1 MGSPRR
7 TGRPT
12 TNIDQPTVTTNQTC
26 SLPSELWCIWSMFK
40 PLKPLVDILKT
51 TERHFAKRFLD
62 VLGSYWPIIS
72 VASALG
78 PLGRG
83 ALVTGRWR
91 QWQELQDLVNWIDSR
106 RVCRHLSPKET
117 LGPKQFSRQFR
128 TISMRINYIYSIYIY
143 THYIIY
149 YNYDIWG
156 YFFCWS
162 CDISQ
167 FYPIL

>member
-1 MGSPRR
+1 M
-7 TGRPT
+7 
-12 TNIDQPTVTTNQTC
+12 NYDVFI
-26 SLPSELWCIWSMFK
+26 CIWSMF
-40 PLKPLVDILKT
+40 KPLVDILKT

-106 RVCRHLSPKET
+106 RVCHHLSPKET

-128 TISMRINYIYSIYIY
+128 TISMRINYIY
-143 THYIIY
+143 II
-149 YNYDIWG
+149 IMIFG
-156 YFFCWS
+156 VIFFVGVVTSPSASKCVQCS
-162 CDISQ
+162 PTCLPACLREIHSKNV
-167 FYPIL
+167 INACL